1 MIATPA
7 YGTANT
13 GHEMPFSDVFV
24 CCRVRIGE
32 LARLHSKQEFK
43 ARVMLSLLLAQSQ
56 APGFCES
63 RSYSQAGELIT
74 DDPKSAAPSP
84 TVEAAE
90 AEGQV
95 QEIEL
100 SWFLTE
106 LLKCLHTK
114 YLEEGFGQ
122 ILF

>member
-1 MIATPA
+1 MVR
-7 YGTANT
+7 GTASN

-43 ARVMLSLLLAQSQ
+43 ARVMLSLLLAQSH
-56 APGFCES
+56 AAGFCES
-63 RSYSQAGELIT
+63 RSDIDDLIT
-74 DDPKSAAPSP
+74 EEPKSAAPSP

-106 LLKCLHTK
+106 LLKSLHTK